1 MRAWLEIDLDILG
14 ENYHLVRNKI
24 GAGVDI
30 MAVVKSD
37 AYGHGLDRIAKELD
51 LLGVDSFA
59 VISLDEARRVRRHS
73 AKPVLI
79 MGYCDSK
86 EIAEAID
93 EDFIL
98 SLYDR
103 ELIALYERIALR
115 AGKLARVQMKVET
128 GLNRLGI
135 EIDEAADVL
144 TGQHRFPHVSVEAI
158 FSHLA
163 KTSDRT
169 TNLEQLRRLQQLL
182 VKTQGRTN
190 LLPIHFISSGSLEN
204 FPEGRFDAVRVGL
217 ALYGVDEALPGTKP
231 TLTCK
236 SIVMQVKEV
245 AIGEGVSYDHLFI
258 AERPTTIAIVAIGYA
273 EGYTQAL
280 TGRAEVLV
288 KGKRVKVLG
297 KICMNLIT
305 VDVTDLPVR
314 RGDEVVLLGSQKDD
328 SGQATTITA
337 SELALWS
344 NLRHHEI
351 ITRFGTAL
359 PRVYLKG
366 RHESRT

>member
-1 MRAWLEIDLDILG
+1 MRAWLEIDLNTLG
-14 ENYHLVRNKI
+14 ENYQLVRHKI
-24 GAGVDI
+24 GAGVDL

-51 LLGVDSFA
+51 SLGVDAFA
-59 VISLDEARRVRRHS
+59 VISLDEARRVRLQS

-79 MGYCDSK
+79 MGYLDQK
-86 EIAEAID
+86 EVAEAID
-93 EDFIL
+93 EEFIL

-103 ELIALYERIALR
+103 ELIVLYERTASR
-115 AGKLARVQMKVET
+115 VGKLARVQMKVET

-135 EIDEAADVL
+135 KIDEAADIL

-158 FSHLA
+158 YSHLYEA
-163 KTSDRT
+163 NDRT

-182 VKTQGRTN
+182 VKTQGRTP
-190 LLPIHFISSGSLEN
+190 LLPIHFVSSGSLEN
-204 FPEGRFDAVRVGL
+204 FPEGRFDAVRAGL
-217 ALYGVDEALPGTKP
+217 ALYGVDESLPGTKP

-236 SIVMQVKEV
+236 SVVMQLKEIAV
-245 AIGEGVSYDHLFI
+245 GEGVSYGHLFI
-258 AERPTTIAIVAIGYA
+258 ATKPTTIAVVAIGYA

-288 KGKRVKVLG
+288 KGKRVKVIG
-297 KICMNLIT
+297 KICMNLLAI
-305 VDVTDLPVR
+305 DITDLPVR
-314 RGDEVVLLGSQKDD
+314 RGDEVVLLGSQKDEH
-328 SGQATTITA
+328 GQVTTVTA
-337 SELALWS
+337 SELASWS

-359 PRVYLKG
+359 PKLYLKG
-366 RHESRT
+366 

>member
-1 MRAWLEIDLDILG
+1 MRAWLEVNLDILG
-14 ENYHLVRNKI
+14 ENYQLVRNKI

-30 MAVVKSD
+30 MAVVKAD
-37 AYGHGLDRIAKELD
+37 AYGHGIDRISKELD

-59 VISLDEARRVRRHS
+59 VISLDEARRVRRQS
-73 AKPVLI
+73 ARPVLI
-79 MGYCDSK
+79 MGYLDQK
-86 EIAEAID
+86 EIAEAIE

-103 ELIALYERIALR
+103 ELIVFYERTASRI
-115 AGKLARVQMKVET
+115 GKLARVHLKMET

-144 TGQHRFPHVSVEAI
+144 TGQHRFPHVSIEAI
-158 FSHLA
+158 FSHLTEA
-163 KTSDRT
+163 TDRDS
-169 TNLEQLRRLQQLL
+169 NLEQLRRLQQLL
-182 VKTQGRTN
+182 VKTQGRTP
-190 LLPIHFISSGSLEN
+190 LLPIHFVSSGSLEN
-204 FPEGRFDAVRVGL
+204 FPEGRMDAVRVGL

-236 SIVMQVKEV
+236 SVIIQVKEV
-245 AIGEGVSYDHLFI
+245 VAGEGVSYSRLFV
-258 AERPTTIAIVAIGYA
+258 ADKPTTIAVVSIGYA

-297 KICMNLIT
+297 KISMNLISI
-305 VDVTDLPVR
+305 DVTDLPVR
-314 RGDEVVLLGSQKDD
+314 RGDEVVLLGSQKDEL
-328 SGQATTITA
+328 GHVATVSA
-337 SELALWS
+337 NELAKWS

-351 ITRFGTAL
+351 ITRMGTAL
-359 PRVYLKG
+359 PRVYIGGKLDG
-366 RHESRT
+366 

>member
-1 MRAWLEIDLDILG
+1 MRAWLEVDLDVLG
-14 ENYHLVRNKI
+14 ENYQLVRNKI
-24 GAGVDI
+24 GAGVDL
-30 MAVVKSD
+30 MAVVKAD

-73 AKPVLI
+73 ARPVLI
-79 MGYCDSK
+79 MGYLDQK

-103 ELIALYERIALR
+103 ELIALYERTASRI
-115 AGKLARVQMKVET
+115 GKLARVQMKVET

-144 TGQHRFPHVSVEAI
+144 TGQHRFPHVSVEAV
-158 FSHLA
+158 FSHLTDA
-163 KTSDRT
+163 ADRES
-169 TNLEQLRRLQQLL
+169 NLEQLRRLQQLL
-182 VKTQGRTN
+182 VKTQGRTP
-190 LLPIHFISSGSLEN
+190 LLPIHFVSSGSLEN

-217 ALYGVDEALPGTKP
+217 ALYGVDEALSGTKP
-231 TLTCK
+231 TLSCK
-236 SIVMQVKEV
+236 SVVMQIKEIAV
-245 AIGEGVSYDHLFI
+245 GEGVSYGHLFV
-258 AERPTTIAIVAIGYA
+258 AERPTTIAVVAIGYA

-288 KGKRVKVLG
+288 KGKRAKVLG

-328 SGQATTITA
+328 LGQVTTITA

-344 NLRHHEI
+344 KLRHHEI
-351 ITRFGTAL
+351 ITRMGTAL
-359 PRVYLKG
+359 PRVYKG
-366 RHESRT
+366 GKLDG

>member
-1 MRAWLEIDLDILG
+1 MRAWLEINLDILG
-14 ENYHLVRNKI
+14 ANYQLVRNKI
-24 GAGVDI
+24 GAGVDL
-30 MAVVKSD
+30 MAVVKAD

-51 LLGVDSFA
+51 VLGVDAFA
-59 VISLDEARRVRRHS
+59 VISLDEARRVRRQS
-73 AKPVLI
+73 ARPVLI
-79 MGYCDSK
+79 MGYLDQK

-93 EDFIL
+93 EEFIL

-103 ELIALYERIALR
+103 ELIVLYERTASRI
-115 AGKLARVQMKVET
+115 GKLARVQMKVET

-135 EIDEAADVL
+135 EIDEAADIL

-163 KTSDRT
+163 EASNRSAD
-169 TNLEQLRRLQQLL
+169 LEQLRRLQQLL
-182 VKTQGRTN
+182 VKTQGRTP
-190 LLPIHFISSGSLEN
+190 LLPIHFVSSGSLEN

-217 ALYGVDEALPGTKP
+217 ALYGVDESLPGTKP

-236 SIVMQVKEV
+236 SVVMQVKPV
-245 AIGEGVSYDHLFI
+245 AIGEGVSYGHLFVAEKPSSI
-258 AERPTTIAIVAIGYA
+258 AVVAIGYA

-288 KGKRVKVLG
+288 KGKRVKVIG
-297 KICMNLIT
+297 KICMNLLAI
-305 VDVTDLPVR
+305 DITDLPVR
-314 RGDEVVLLGSQKDD
+314 RGDEVVLLGSQKDER
-328 SGQATTITA
+328 GQVTTVTA
-337 SELALWS
+337 SELASWS

-359 PRVYLKG
+359 PKLYLKG
-366 RHESRT
+366 

>member
-14 ENYHLVRNKI
+14 GNYQLVRNKI
-24 GAGVDI
+24 GAGVDL
-30 MAVVKSD
+30 MAVVKAD

-51 LLGVDSFA
+51 SLGVDAFA
-59 VISLDEARRVRRHS
+59 VISLDEARRVRRQS
-73 AKPVLI
+73 ARPVLI
-79 MGYCDSK
+79 MGYLDQK

-93 EDFIL
+93 EEFIL

-103 ELIALYERIALR
+103 ELIVLYERTASR
-115 AGKLARVQMKVET
+115 VGKLARVQMKVET

-144 TGQHRFPHVSVEAI
+144 TGQHRFPHVSVEAV
-158 FSHLA
+158 FSHLLIDA
-163 KTSDRT
+163 SNRGS
-169 TNLEQLRRLQQLL
+169 NLEQLRRLQQLL
-182 VKTQGRTN
+182 VKTQGRTP
-190 LLPIHFISSGSLEN
+190 LLPIHFVSSGSLEN

-217 ALYGVDEALPGTKP
+217 ALYGVDESLTGTKP

-236 SIVMQVKEV
+236 SVVMQIKEIAV
-245 AIGEGVSYDHLFI
+245 GEGVGYGHLFI
-258 AERPTTIAIVAIGYA
+258 AKKPTTIAVVAIGYA

-288 KGKRVKVLG
+288 KGKRVKVIG
-297 KICMNLIT
+297 KICMNLMMI
-305 VDVTDLPVR
+305 DITDLPVR
-314 RGDEVVLLGSQKDD
+314 RGDEVVLLGSQKDER
-328 SGQATTITA
+328 GQVATVTA
-337 SELALWS
+337 SELASWS

-359 PRVYLKG
+359 PKLYLKG
-366 RHESRT
+366 